1 MDSRINPFDI
11 LGIGPGDAKVLRNA
25 GGRVTEDVLRTLV
38 LSAYLLDVTRVLV
51 MPHTHCRM
59 AESTEND
66 IHALIG
72 AEYGVDTRSLEFRT
86 TDDQVASLRHDL
98 VRIHAYPL
106 LPRGLQIGGAVL
118 DVDTGSLHPVP
129 LDTSYD

>member
-1 MDSRINPFDI
+1 
-11 LGIGPGDAKVLRNA
+11 
-25 GGRVTEDVLRTLV
+25 
-38 LSAYLLDVTRVLV
+38 
-51 MPHTHCRM
+51 MPHTQSRM

-72 AEYGVDTRSLEFRT
+72 AEFGVDTRSLEFRT

-106 LPRGLQIGGAVL
+106 LPKGLQIGGAVL